1 MEPIFMA
8 VITALVSTVIGAIVS
23 AVIMKIKLT
32 KKALDDAKLERERDN
47 AELKEL
53 MLQNTKLTCRLAIYD
68 EHFSIDEKLSA
79 YKVYSSHGW
88 NHQTKKYMDDLV
100 GCDVDE
106 YIERHGVRS

>member
-1 MEPIFMA
+1 MEPIYMS
-8 VITALVSTVIGAIVS
+8 VITTLISTVIAAIVS

-32 KKALDDAKLERERDN
+32 KKALDDARAEREKDN

-88 NHQTKKYMDDLV
+88 NHQTKRYMDELV

>member
-1 MEPIFMA
+1 MEPIYMA
-8 VITALVSTVIGAIVS
+8 VVTALISSVVGAIVS
-23 AVIMKIKLT
+23 AVVMKLRLT
-32 KKALDDAKLERERDN
+32 KKAIDDAKLERERYN

-68 EHFSIDEKLSA
+68 EHFSVDEKLSA

-106 YIERHGVRS
+106 YLTRHDVRS

>member
-1 MEPIFMA
+1 MSIA
-8 VITALVSTVIGAIVS
+8 TALISSVIAAIVS
-23 AVIMKIKLT
+23 AVVMKIKMT
-32 KKALDDAKLERERDN
+32 KQAIDDAKSEREKDN

-68 EHFSIDEKLSA
+68 EHFSVDEKLSA

-100 GCDVDE
+100 GEDVDG